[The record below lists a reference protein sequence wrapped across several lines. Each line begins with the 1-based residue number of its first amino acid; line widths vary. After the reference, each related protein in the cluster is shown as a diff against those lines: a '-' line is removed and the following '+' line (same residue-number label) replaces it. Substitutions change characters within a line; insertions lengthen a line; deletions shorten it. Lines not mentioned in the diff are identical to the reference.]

1 MTFKVYDS
9 LLLPRPINSRTHFHL
24 LSLVLL
30 RLCPQRRQLSGFCSR
45 SSELVGM
52 NKKIETERV
61 KPTTRHRKWA
71 LVCSC
76 YFWWLEKTGLQTLY
90 RWQEE
95 WLKTL
100 GAIDSDIR
108 WFFFILQ
115 SSMSEDM
122 ESCTSCLCA
131 CQHML
136 LPIPLIVFSICK
148 SMRAS
153 LQMSLHI
160 YTHQQTQTI

>member
-24 LSLVLL
+24 LSLVFL

-52 NKKIETERV
+52 NKKIESERV

-76 YFWWLEKTGLQTLY
+76 YFWWLEKNRVANVIQMTL
-90 RWQEE
+90 RVTQN
-95 WLKTL
+95 
-100 GAIDSDIR
+100 ARCIDSDVR
-108 WFFFILQ
+108 WFFLFCSHPCLKTV
-115 SSMSEDM
+115 
-122 ESCTSCLCA
+122 ESCTSCRCA
-131 CQHML
+131 CQHMR
-136 LPIPLIVFSICK
+136 LPTPLIVFSICK